1 LRITV
6 SKIRYIGARK
16 DQQDVVNVFQTT
28 ARAGSKAFVCGV
40 LTDGIGGLEHGGEAS
55 EVVNAAAGA
64 ALDAALRQ
72 TEPES
77 GAIDNVLRDSVA
89 VANGELQKFQASRT
103 TERCGSTL
111 LIGLIGE
118 SQFHFVSVGDSI
130 ILERDR
136 TGRITRLNQAHVAR
150 QNNRDALTSA
160 ILGAGGVNEID
171 GGSLDL
177 SERGARQILMS
188 SDGLK
193 TLPIADV
200 GAILAQDAPDKL
212 QQIVALAEAGN
223 RGNQDNLSMI
233 LFDLAP

>member
-1 LRITV
+1 MRITA

-16 DQQDVVNVFQTT
+16 DQQDVVNIFQTA
-28 ARAGSKAFVCGV
+28 ARAGSRAYVCGV
-40 LTDGIGGLEHGGEAS
+40 LTDGIGGLDHGGQAS
-55 EVVNAAAGA
+55 EVVNAAACA

-72 TEPES
+72 AEPVTA
-77 GAIDNVLRDSVA
+77 AIDSALRDSVA
-89 VANGELQKFQASRT
+89 VANAELKNFQANMAT
-103 TERCGSTL
+103 DRCGSTL
-111 LIGLIGE
+111 LIGLVGD

-160 ILGAGGVNEID
+160 ILGAGGVSEID

>member
-1 LRITV
+1 LRITA

-16 DQQDVVNVFQTT
+16 DQQDVVNIFQTA
-28 ARAGSKAFVCGV
+28 ARAGSKAYVCGV
-40 LTDGIGGLEHGGEAS
+40 LTDGIGGLDHGGQAS
-55 EVVNAAAGA
+55 EVVNAAAAA

-72 TEPES
+72 VEPETA
-77 GAIDNVLRDSVA
+77 AIDTALRDSIA
-89 VANGELQKFQASRT
+89 LANTELSKFQASMA

-111 LIGLIGE
+111 LIGLVGD

-130 ILERDR
+130 ILERDQ

-171 GGSLDL
+171 GGTVDL
-177 SERGARQILMS
+177 TERGARQILMS

-193 TLPIADV
+193 TLAIAEV
-200 GAILAQDAPDKL
+200 GAILARDAPDKL

-233 LFDLAP
+233 LFDLVP